1 MRNKIIFNFPKH
13 KNKNENKKNT
23 LFNKNMKNQMPKNQ
37 EEPDLATCHKVENQ
51 KHFLNFPKHKNKN
64 ENKKDTLFIKT

>member
-1 MRNKIIFNFPKH
+1 
-13 KNKNENKKNT
+13 
-23 LFNKNMKNQMPKNQ
+23 MPKNQ
-37 EEPDLATCHKVENQ
+37 EESDFATCHKVENQ

>member
-1 MRNKIIFNFPKH
+1 
-13 KNKNENKKNT
+13 
-23 LFNKNMKNQMPKNQ
+23 MKNQIPKNQ

-51 KHFLNFPKHKNKN
+51 KYFLNFPKHKNKN